1 MKNKKL
7 IILIILLIIQIVTP
21 VYAVVSKNLYLENAE
36 SYKIKVEYYDPY
48 DVLRGKYLNVFSN
61 IHFQNQDDEFSMY
74 KVIEK
79 DENGYL
85 VVVDGSYRV
94 PTGDNYYKELE
105 IDRYYMP
112 DELAE
117 KADKYIMSHP
127 NEDYYVEV
135 LIKNGKYKVIELY
148 VNDEGIEDIVSE

>member
-7 IILIILLIIQIVTP
+7 IILIVVLIVQIVTP
-21 VYAVVSKNLYLENAE
+21 VYAVVSKNLYLEGAE

-48 DVLRGKYLNVFSN
+48 DVLRGKYLDIFSN
-61 IHFQNQDDEFSMY
+61 IHFQNQDDKFSMY

-85 VVVDGSYRV
+85 VVVDGSYMV
-94 PTGDNYYKELE
+94 PEGYNYYKELE

-112 DELAE
+112 DKLAE

-135 LIKNGKYKVIELY
+135 LVKNGKYKVIGLY
-148 VNDEGIEDIVSE
+148 VNDKGIEDVVSE